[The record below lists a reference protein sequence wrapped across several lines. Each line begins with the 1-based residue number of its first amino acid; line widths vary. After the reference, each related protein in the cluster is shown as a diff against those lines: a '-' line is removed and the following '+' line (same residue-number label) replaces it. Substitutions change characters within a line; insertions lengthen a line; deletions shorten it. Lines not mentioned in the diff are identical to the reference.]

1 MSSTWVVVA
10 DSGHARIFEVG
21 RSRDELREIGD
32 LINPSARM
40 REQELSSDDGG
51 RSYDSFG
58 DGRHAMENKTSA
70 KEQTTID
77 FAGRLNEQL
86 LSGLDTQSYGKLILI
101 AAPDFLGVLRGKL
114 DQRVRDTISEEIN
127 KNLTQHAVSDIV
139 EHLPEHP

>member
-21 RSRDELREIGD
+21 RSRDELREIDD
-32 LINPSARM
+32 LINPTARM

-86 LSGLDTQSYGKLILI
+86 LSGLDSQSYGKLILI

-114 DQRVRDTISEEIN
+114 DQRVRDAISEEIN